1 MDQPI
6 DLDELAT
13 DLAEVMGD
21 LGTFGELVEAKNQH
35 YSPGNGL
42 PPKVHLGWENWN
54 PEQRQFERERTGYDL
69 ILKSR
74 QVGISTIEKLR
85 DLQFALTNE
94 AAHVQVVTHDPKE
107 KRKFFNT
114 LRTWANHLHRMGVA
128 PQLDADTVDYL
139 LWNESGSSIHIVEAG
154 STESTADKRGRSGTI
169 DRLHATEMAFW
180 GAADATW
187 TSLLG
192 AIEHGSEV
200 VIESTA
206 NGLGNL
212 FHQKVI
218 DLQKGGFKPYRFHFF
233 PWFMHPG
240 READPD
246 VYSDPP
252 KTRRERLWEERQI
265 RLGIS
270 PEQLAW
276 WRKMVGSKDLDS
288 ILQEYPPTPEA
299 AFQSGGDTWI
309 EPEHIER
316 IQASVRKPRA
326 FAAIEYRGTKIAPL
340 RVYQA
345 PRKGRFYVI
354 GCDPSEGSGGD
365 AAAIAVLDHRT
376 GETVACW
383 DSSEV
388 KPALLGHVVA
398 TIGRTYN
405 VASIGI
411 ERNDWRPG
419 TTKGGGKETL
429 KVLLTEERYPEQ
441 RVYHDAKGAAGWHT
455 GPASRPVLFGDIAK
469 AIEAEEVTTPDAATA
484 KEVASIELGDRRPE
498 VPRKGRRRRGEA
510 GRQDDGLFVAWAIAW
525 QMRSLMRLPGKV
537 IATVVGEE
545 LASTR
550 FQT

>member
-6 DLDELAT
+6 DLDALAD
-13 DLAEVMGD
+13 DLAEVMDD
-21 LGTFGELVEAKNQH
+21 LGAFGELVEVKNQH
-35 YSPGNGL
+35 YAPGNGQPAKL
-42 PPKVHLGWENWN
+42 HFGWDNWN

-94 AAHVQVVTHDPKE
+94 SAHVQVVTHDPKE

-114 LRTWANHLHRMGVA
+114 LRTWANHLHRIGVA

-139 LWNESGSSIHIVEAG
+139 LWNENGSSIHIVEAG

-218 DLQKGGFKPYRFHFF
+218 DLQQGGFKPYKFHFF
-233 PWFMHPG
+233 PWFAHPG

-265 RLGIS
+265 RLGIT

-276 WRKMVGSKDLDS
+276 WRKKVGAKDLDS

-316 IQASVRKPRA
+316 VQADVRKPKL
-326 FAAIEYRGTKIAPL
+326 FAPLEYRGTKIAPL
-340 RVYQA
+340 RVYRA
-345 PRKGRFYVI
+345 PKKGEAFVI
-354 GCDPSEGSGGD
+354 GSDPSEGAGSD
-365 AAAIAVLDHRT
+365 EAAIVVLDHRT
-376 GETVACW
+376 GETVASW
-383 DSSEV
+383 DSNEV
-388 KPALLGHVVA
+388 KPGLLGHVLA
-398 TIGRTYN
+398 AIGRTYN
-405 VASIGI
+405 YAAIGS
-411 ERNDWRPG
+411 ERNVWRG
-419 TTKGGGKETL
+419 GASSGGKETL
-429 KVLLTEERYPEQ
+429 KVLLQDERYPKR
-441 RVYHDAKGAAGWHT
+441 RVYHTDDGKAGWHT
-455 GPASRPVLFGDIAK
+455 GSNTREVLFGDLAK
-469 AIEAEEVTTPDAATA
+469 AIEDGDATTPDAKTA
-484 KEVASIELGDRRPE
+484 KELASVELVNGRPE
-498 VPRKGRRRRGEA
+498 VPRKGK
-510 GRQDDGLFVAWAIAW
+510 GRADDGLFVAWAIAW
-525 QMRSLMRLPGKV
+525 QMLSRMRLPGKV
-537 IATVVGEE
+537 VAEPGGDE
-545 LASTR
+545 LGSLGFRT
-550 FQT
+550 